1 MPVAAPEIVLERL
14 HWLPGGEALLA
25 VSAERGDVELVGGA
39 VRDLL
44 LERTPRELDVV
55 VGGED
60 GSFAKA
66 APTLANQL
74 ASRLNVLAGE
84 DVTSVNAHERFI
96 TAAVEWDGGQ
106 IDIATRRAESYAAPG
121 ALPDVRAGTEPQDL
135 ERRDFTVNAIA
146 IRLGGERRGELRA
159 VPDALGDLEQRKL
172 RVLHEQSFN
181 DDPTRLL
188 RMARYRARLGF
199 AVEDH
204 TAALAATAIAAGALE
219 TVSGGRI
226 GAELRLA
233 LAEDDAV
240 AALVAM
246 DDLGLL
252 CALHPRLRFEE
263 PVARATLA
271 LLPEDGRPDLAL
283 LASLVLPLALRAGD
297 DPRTEIGTL
306 LDRWD
311 FPAAD
316 RDRVAAATV
325 AVPRLIEELPAAER
339 PSRLRTVAAGV
350 PLEGVALAGAL
361 GAQESAR
368 RWLQDTR
375 HIHLEITG
383 DDLLMAGVPEGPKIG
398 QRLEAALKLRLDGE
412 LAGGREA
419 ELQAAL
425 KGEHERG

>member
-1 MPVAAPEIVLERL
+1 MCCT
-14 HWLPGGEALLA
+14 
-25 VSAERGDVELVGGA
+25 
-39 VRDLL
+39 
-44 LERTPRELDVV
+44 TP
-55 VGGED
+55 
-60 GSFAKA
+60 SF
-66 APTLANQL
+66 
-74 ASRLNVLAGE
+74 V
-84 DVTSVNAHERFI
+84 
-96 TAAVEWDGGQ
+96 
-106 IDIATRRAESYAAPG
+106 
-121 ALPDVRAGTEPQDL
+121 
-135 ERRDFTVNAIA
+135 
-146 IRLGGERRGELRA
+146 
-159 VPDALGDLEQRKL
+159 
-172 RVLHEQSFN
+172 

-188 RMARYRARLGF
+188 RMARYPARLGF
-199 AVEDH
+199 EVEDH
-204 TAALAATAIAAGALE
+204 TAALAAAAIATRALD
-219 TVSGGRI
+219 TVSGARI

-240 AALVAM
+240 ASLAAM

-252 CALHPRLRFEE
+252 DALHPRLRFEE

-297 DPRTEIGTL
+297 DPRAEIGRL

-311 FPAAD
+311 FPAGD

-339 PSRLRTVAAGV
+339 PSRLRAVAAGV

-383 DDLLMAGVPEGPKIG
+383 DDLLTAGVPEGPEIG
-398 QRLEAALKLRLDGE
+398 RRLEAVLELRLDGR
-412 LAGGREA
+412 LPDGHEA

-425 KGEHERG
+425 GLPMPEKNRAGGPI